1 MLVIRPNHKS
11 KKIKLIDALGDWFK
25 AQSFEED
32 YTPPKEY
39 EGLSVEIKQ
48 LSKTVYLESMGKARD
63 TGEGWRADVEI
74 YESMSMLVTHG
85 VAALHGLEDENG
97 AIDMTQKDG
106 VLCEED
112 LQIISDNGLLMDLW
126 RIVRHY
132 NELSAEEKK
141 QFGAQ
146 APQTLQS

>member
-1 MLVIRPNHKS
+1 MLVIRPGHKS
-11 KKIKLIDALGDWFK
+11 KKLQLLDALKNWYQ

-74 YESMSMLVTHG
+74 YESMTMLVKHG
-85 VAALHGLEDENG
+85 VAALHGLNDESG
-97 AIDMTQKDG
+97 AVEIAAQDG
-106 VLCEED
+106 VLSDEALE
-112 LQIISDNGLLMDLW
+112 IISDNGLLMDLW

-146 APQTLQS
+146 APQTSQG